1 MRIAEHSNTFLVVRL
16 ARMMEKSIKSLQ
28 GANDSTVESSFR
40 EADDSNG
47 ESPTNEWG
55 LAEMFTKMK
64 VAMNRL
70 RYVSDRQP
78 PQCDRYI
85 FIVSPK

>member
-1 MRIAEHSNTFLVVRL
+1 MTA
-16 ARMMEKSIKSLQ
+16 KSIKSLQ

-47 ESPTNEWG
+47 EPPTNVWG

-70 RYVSDRQP
+70 TRLETASRK
-78 PQCDRYI
+78 I
-85 FIVSPK
+85 LLFAI